1 MNSYQTALKGQ
12 TEAYEAAQA
21 ALLAQ
26 QTEMDRLYAALAR
39 KIEQRAAQQRLDAA
53 QRAAQQAESAYHDML
68 LSQNPLGLQAQRSA
82 EQTQYAQTAAY
93 NTFGAD
99 RAFVRDTE
107 QAAETAIQAAESSG
121 LASAAQ
127 HKAEQ
132 NAQTAKAMEKQMDA
146 YAKARLALLKKAYKA
161 QADTTGV

>member
-1 MNSYQTALKGQ
+1 
-12 TEAYEAAQA
+12 
-21 ALLAQ
+21 
-26 QTEMDRLYAALAR
+26 
-39 KIEQRAAQQRLDAA
+39 
-53 QRAAQQAESAYHDML
+53 ML

>member
-39 KIEQRAAQQRLDAA
+39 EIEQRAAQQRLD
-53 QRAAQQAESAYHDML
+53 AAQQAESAYHDML

>member
-39 KIEQRAAQQRLDAA
+39 EIEQRAAQQRLDAA

-68 LSQNPLGLQAQRSA
+68 LSQNPLGMHRQRPTIPLARTVPLFAIPSRRPRPPSRLRKAAAWHRQRSIRPSR
-82 EQTQYAQTAAY
+82 TPKRPRRWKSRWTLMPR
-93 NTFGAD
+93 
-99 RAFVRDTE
+99 RAWRC
-107 QAAETAIQAAESSG
+107 
-121 LASAAQ
+121 
-127 HKAEQ
+127 
-132 NAQTAKAMEKQMDA
+132 
-146 YAKARLALLKKAYKA
+146 
-161 QADTTGV
+161 

>member
-39 KIEQRAAQQRLDAA
+39 EIEQRAAQQRL
-53 QRAAQQAESAYHDML
+53 ESAYHDML

>member
-39 KIEQRAAQQRLDAA
+39 EIEQRAAQQRLEAA

-99 RAFVRDTE
+99 RAFVLSL
-107 QAAETAIQAAESSG
+107 I
-121 LASAAQ
+121 
-127 HKAEQ
+127 HI
-132 NAQTAKAMEKQMDA
+132 
-146 YAKARLALLKKAYKA
+146 
-161 QADTTGV
+161 

>member
-1 MNSYQTALKGQ
+1 MAYLPKNTKRPRFAISPNLKC
-12 TEAYEAAQA
+12 
-21 ALLAQ
+21 LLRPNQ
-26 QTEMDRLYAALAR
+26 RNTFFRLSRFL
-39 KIEQRAAQQRLDAA
+39 QNG
-53 QRAAQQAESAYHDML
+53 L
-68 LSQNPLGLQAQRSA
+68 LYRTDSCRGIIHI
-82 EQTQYAQTAAY
+82 TFY

-107 QAAETAIQAAESSG
+107 AAAQTAIQAAESSG

-161 QADTTGV
+161 QADTAGV